1 MRVCSQRL
9 LALCALFFYDTVR
22 REPSVEKLAF
32 FRKALYSCAV
42 WFLQMPLVCMVA
54 WMCDKGTRHRTAT
67 TWMALFNLG
76 TLGFLLFNFQPS
88 RAKSYFNITAHR
100 SELDGL
106 TSDMD
111 DRNATLSAPGASAAS
126 VERYGRLADERAGGE
141 LGGEPPSR
149 QTVPDE
155 GML

>member
-1 MRVCSQRL
+1 
-9 LALCALFFYDTVR
+9 VR
-22 REPSVEKLAF
+22 REPSVEKLGF
-32 FRKALYSCAV
+32 FRKALVSCAV
-42 WFLQMPLVCMVA
+42 WFLQMPLVCLVA

-76 TLGFLLFNFQPS
+76 TLGFLLFAFQPS

-106 TSDMD
+106 TRDVD
-111 DRNATLSAPGASAAS
+111 DHNAGRAGPAANASSA
-126 VERYGRLADERAGGE
+126 ERYGRLTDERSAGPG
-141 LGGEPPSR
+141 LEPRSR
-149 QTVPDE
+149 QTVADE